1 MAAVSGRAL
10 VGAPEAMAGVQST
23 GQWGMTVAR
32 GKRAR
37 SSFTVDGPQPL
48 DPEDLPDEVSA
59 ANSSL
64 GSLFQTFIGLFH
76 DLVNGW
82 STSATRLY
90 PLHFIS
96 FPTLFGDNMIHD
108 TSLGREGDVQTL
120 SVSIQAAPLIDPV
133 QREAF
138 RRFSIDLATETN
150 SFYAEAKDED
160 GYVWNGRKAKASPKR
175 SWDPAYYQETSP
187 GKWLGLPER
196 PAWWTWFPA
205 HYKDVVRPHLTG
217 QIQEHTTGILRSFS
231 ETPVLEEQIRESP
244 PAATTWLP
252 KNLTV
257 RAQLHK
263 GPAPLAASIPE
274 RLTHMLVP
282 ITSA

>member
-1 MAAVSGRAL
+1 
-10 VGAPEAMAGVQST
+10 MAGVQST

-82 STSATRLY
+82 SISATPLH

-138 RRFSIDLATETN
+138 RRFFIDLAAETN
-150 SFYAEAKDED
+150 SFYAEAKDEEATY
-160 GYVWNGRKAKASPKR
+160 GTAERQKRRPSVLGTPLTTKRPVPENGWGCPSGRHGGHGSQP
-175 SWDPAYYQETSP
+175 
-187 GKWLGLPER
+187 
-196 PAWWTWFPA
+196 

-217 QIQEHTTGILRSFS
+217 RIQEYTTGILHSVS
-231 ETPVLEEQIRESP
+231 DTPVLEDQIRESV
-244 PAATTWLP
+244 PAGTTWLP

-257 RAQLHK
+257 RSQLHE